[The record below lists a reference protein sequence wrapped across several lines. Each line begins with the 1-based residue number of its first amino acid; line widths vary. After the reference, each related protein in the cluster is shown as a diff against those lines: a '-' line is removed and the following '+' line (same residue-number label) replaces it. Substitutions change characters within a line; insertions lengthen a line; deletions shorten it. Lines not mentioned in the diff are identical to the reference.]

1 MGNISIFPEV
11 ITTSLAQVP
20 NGDAS
25 SDTEKTTNKTNLIQ
39 KLHIKLLTDR

>member
-25 SDTEKTTNKTNLIQ
+25 SDTEKTTNKTNLVQQI
-39 KLHIKLLTDR
+39 HDYLLKDR